1 MNKIKT
7 AVLGATGYVGQRF
20 VTLLENHPYFEVTT
34 LAASLE
40 SAGQRYEDRVKDRW
54 KIEEK
59 IPDYAKDIVLKDV
72 YDIETIS
79 KEVKLI
85 FIAVAMPKEEI
96 QKLEEAYAKKEI
108 IVISNN
114 SANRFTKDVPVV
126 IPEVNSDHFKIIKKQ
141 KERLGTKKGFI
152 VCKPNCSIQCY
163 VPLIEALKE
172 YEPYLINVSTYQA
185 ISGAGKTFKDF
196 KEIEDNIIPYIKKE
210 EEKSEQE
217 PLKIWGTIKNDEIV
231 LNNNIKISA
240 QCLRV
245 PVSEGHMA
253 TVSVKFKKKPTK
265 DEIIA
270 KWNNYPNLQYDLPSK
285 TKKFITYFEDD
296 FRPQT
301 KLDRDL
307 YGGMGI
313 AAGRLREDSI
323 FDYKFIGLSH
333 NTIRG
338 AAGGAILTAELLYK
352 MGYIKD

>member
-1 MNKIKT
+1 MEKIK
-7 AVLGATGYVGQRF
+7 VGILGATGYVGQRF
-20 VTLLENHPYFEVTT
+20 VTLLDKHPYFEVKV
-34 LAASLE
+34 LAASE
-40 SAGQRYEDRVKDRW
+40 RSASKRYEDSIRDRW

-72 YDIETIS
+72 YDIEEIV
-79 KEVKLI
+79 KEVDLV
-85 FIAVAMPKEEI
+85 FSAVDMSKEEI
-96 QKLEEAYAKKEI
+96 RKIEEAYAKKE
-108 IVISNN
+108 VVVVSNN
-114 SANRFTKDVPVV
+114 SAHRFTLDVPVV
-126 IPEVNSDHFKIIKKQ
+126 IPEVNSDHFKIIEKQ

-152 VCKPNCSIQCY
+152 VVKPNCSIQCY
-163 VPLIEALKE
+163 VPLIDALKE
-172 YEPYLINVSTYQA
+172 YEPYLINISTYQA

-196 KEIEDNIIPYIKKE
+196 PEIVDNIIPYIKGE
-210 EEKSEQE
+210 EEKSEKE
-217 PLKIWGTIKNDEIV
+217 PLKIWGKVEGDRIV
-231 LNNNIKISA
+231 LNEDITISS

-307 YGGMGI
+307 YDGMGI
-313 AAGRLREDSI
+313 AVGRLREDPI

-352 MGYIKD
+352 MGYLV

>member
-1 MNKIKT
+1 MEKIK
-7 AVLGATGYVGQRF
+7 VGILGATGYVGQRF
-20 VTLLENHPYFEVTT
+20 VTLLDKHPYFEVKV
-34 LAASLE
+34 LAASE
-40 SAGQRYEDRVKDRW
+40 RSASKRYEDSIRDRW

-72 YDIETIS
+72 YDIEEIV
-79 KEVKLI
+79 KEVDLV
-85 FIAVAMPKEEI
+85 FSAVDMSKEEI
-96 QKLEEAYAKKEI
+96 RKIEEAYAKKE
-108 IVISNN
+108 VVVVSNN
-114 SANRFTKDVPVV
+114 SAHRFTLDVPVV
-126 IPEVNSDHFKIIKKQ
+126 IPEVNSDHFKIIEKQ

-152 VCKPNCSIQCY
+152 VVKPNCSIQCY
-163 VPLIEALKE
+163 VPLIDALRE
-172 YEPYLINVSTYQA
+172 YEPYLISISTYQA

-196 KEIEDNIIPYIKKE
+196 PEIVDNIIPYIKGE
-210 EEKSEQE
+210 EEKSEKE
-217 PLKIWGTIKNDEIV
+217 PLKIWGKVEGDRIV
-231 LNNNIKISA
+231 LNEDITISS

-265 DEIIA
+265 DEIIG
-270 KWNNYPNLQYDLPSK
+270 KWNSYGTLEYDLPHK
-285 TKKFITYFEDD
+285 TDKFITYFEDD

-338 AAGGAILTAELLYK
+338 AAGGALLTAELLYK
-352 MGYIKD
+352 MGYLD

>member
-1 MNKIKT
+1 MEKIK
-7 AVLGATGYVGQRF
+7 VGILGATGYVGQRF
-20 VTLLENHPYFEVTT
+20 VTLLDKHPYFEVKV
-34 LAASLE
+34 LAASE
-40 SAGQRYEDRVKDRW
+40 RSASKRYEDSIRDRW

-72 YDIETIS
+72 YDIEEIV
-79 KEVKLI
+79 KEVDLV
-85 FIAVAMPKEEI
+85 FSAVDMSKEEI
-96 QKLEEAYAKKEI
+96 RKIEEAYAKKE
-108 IVISNN
+108 VVVVSNN
-114 SANRFTKDVPVV
+114 SAHRFTLDVPVV
-126 IPEVNSDHFKIIKKQ
+126 IPEVNSDHFKIIEKQ

-152 VCKPNCSIQCY
+152 VVKPNCSIQCY
-163 VPLIEALKE
+163 VPLIDALRE
-172 YEPYLINVSTYQA
+172 YEPYLINISTYQA

-196 KEIEDNIIPYIKKE
+196 PEIVDNIIPYIKKE

-313 AAGRLREDSI
+313 AAGRLREDPI

-338 AAGGAILTAELLYK
+338 AAGGAILTAELLCQTFLS
-352 MGYIKD
+352 

>member
-1 MNKIKT
+1 MEKIK
-7 AVLGATGYVGQRF
+7 VGILGATGYVGQRF
-20 VTLLENHPYFEVTT
+20 VTLLDKHPYFEVKV
-34 LAASLE
+34 LAASE
-40 SAGQRYEDRVKDRW
+40 RSASKRYEDSIRDRW

-72 YDIETIS
+72 YDIEEIV
-79 KEVKLI
+79 KEVDLV
-85 FIAVAMPKEEI
+85 FSAVDMSKEEI
-96 QKLEEAYAKKEI
+96 RKIEEAYAKKE
-108 IVISNN
+108 VVVVSNN
-114 SANRFTKDVPVV
+114 SAHRFTLDVPVV
-126 IPEVNSDHFKIIKKQ
+126 IPEVNSDHFKIIEKQ

-152 VCKPNCSIQCY
+152 VVKPNCSIQCY
-163 VPLIEALKE
+163 VPLIDALRE
-172 YEPYLINVSTYQA
+172 YEPYLINISTYQA

-196 KEIEDNIIPYIKKE
+196 PEIVDNIIPYIKKE

-313 AAGRLREDSI
+313 AAGRLREDPI

-352 MGYIKD
+352 MGYLD

>member
-1 MNKIKT
+1 MEKIK
-7 AVLGATGYVGQRF
+7 VGILGATGYVGQRF
-20 VTLLENHPYFEVTT
+20 VTLLDKHPYFEVKV
-34 LAASLE
+34 LAASE
-40 SAGQRYEDRVKDRW
+40 RSASKRYEDSIRDRW

-72 YDIETIS
+72 YDIEEIV
-79 KEVKLI
+79 KEVDLV
-85 FIAVAMPKEEI
+85 FSAVDMSKEEI
-96 QKLEEAYAKKEI
+96 RKIEEAYAKKE
-108 IVISNN
+108 VVVVSNN
-114 SANRFTKDVPVV
+114 SAHRFTLDVPVV
-126 IPEVNSDHFKIIKKQ
+126 IPEVNSDHFKIIEKQ

-152 VCKPNCSIQCY
+152 VVKPNCSIQCY
-163 VPLIEALKE
+163 VPLIDALRE
-172 YEPYLINVSTYQA
+172 YEPYLINISTYQA

-196 KEIEDNIIPYIKKE
+196 PEIVDNIIPYIKKE

-352 MGYIKD
+352 MGYLD